1 MPMFYG
7 RLIEVLADWFATGR
21 FPREELRVRPAIG
34 VPFAAIVLVLAIAL
48 LLRALGMSS

>member
-21 FPREELRVRPAIG
+21 FPRDELRVRPAIA
-34 VPFAAIVLVLAIAL
+34 VPFATVVLVLAIAL
-48 LLRALGMSS
+48 LLRALGTPS